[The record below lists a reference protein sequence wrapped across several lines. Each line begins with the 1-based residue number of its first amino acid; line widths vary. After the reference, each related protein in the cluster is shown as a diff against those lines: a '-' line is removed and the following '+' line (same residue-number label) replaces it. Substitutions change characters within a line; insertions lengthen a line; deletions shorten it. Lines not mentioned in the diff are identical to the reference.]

1 VPRANN
7 IMMSPR
13 ILKESS
19 IGGGY
24 NGFHIVHHPTT
35 TKRPFMH
42 MCGKNVIIG
51 EMPKNHISGFE
62 FKGVSQISAEPFAYV
77 TYESEHKLQS

>member
-1 VPRANN
+1 
-7 IMMSPR
+7 
-13 ILKESS
+13 
-19 IGGGY
+19 
-24 NGFHIVHHPTT
+24 
-35 TKRPFMH
+35 MH

-62 FKGVSQISAEPFAYV
+62 FKGVSQMSAELFAYV